1 MAARCTLSACA
12 RVFTSGRVWRGG
24 MSILGSGL
32 MGLFGVAYTL
42 MGACMLAPGAIKR
55 WLPAEYA
62 GLNALYPSVFK
73 RFLQTELA
81 EEAGKTELAEEAG
94 KIELGTGVRE
104 LVELEREDLA
114 YRLLAYF
121 LLLLGFLRLFVA
133 FHWGCSFV
141 YLGLSTCL
149 VEMAVVGHELLRHN
163 AVHLHRVMSVLTELC
178 IVSLIFIGTALP
190 HCS

>member
-1 MAARCTLSACA
+1 
-12 RVFTSGRVWRGG
+12 

-104 LVELEREDLA
+104 LVELGTGVRELVELEREDLA

-149 VEMAVVGHELLRHN
+149 AEMAVVGHELLRHN